1 MAKERDV
8 DPTRRPNSFK
18 CPDCGRQSDGTERSP
33 GAVSAICP
41 DCQERRDA
49 GKEPA
54 HVRAD
59 AQKLRKRPSAAA
71 AAAAAEP
78 K

>member
-1 MAKERDV
+1 MNLF
-8 DPTRRPNSFK
+8 T
-18 CPDCGRQSDGTERSP
+18 CHDCGRKTEGTETSP

-41 DCQERRDA
+41 DCFNRRKE

-59 AQKLRKRPSAAA
+59 AQKLRKAPRRSAA
-71 AAAAAEP
+71 EERGP
-78 K
+78 IG

>member
-1 MAKERDV
+1 M
-8 DPTRRPNSFK
+8 FK
-18 CPDCGRQSDGTERSP
+18 CVDCERPTEGSEMSP

-41 DCQERRDA
+41 DCLNRRKE

-59 AQKLRKRPSAAA
+59 AKKLKRSKKKTAAD
-71 AAAAAEP
+71 AAE
-78 K
+78 